1 MKRPVKRPMKRE
13 ERFDRII
20 ASLRNSPAVRI
31 SALAESFEVS
41 VETVRRDIDEL
52 SRRGL
57 VDRTYG
63 GAALRLMAHEPEVNE
78 RRNQLIEERLRIGDY
93 ASGLVSSGD
102 VLMID
107 SGSTT
112 THFARRL
119 ADAAT
124 GEITVL
130 TNAPSVAQ
138 AAAKNPRLRV
148 ILCPGDYDPHEGGVF
163 GPETTHFLQRFNAD
177 KTFIGASGLTC
188 AGPVEANS
196 PVSWIKRAMIGQA
209 KRSLLMVDHTKFNAD
224 ALERV
229 CPLTDIDDVIAD
241 TAPDEVL
248 SKALTVAKVSLHI
261 AG

>member
-1 MKRPVKRPMKRE
+1 MKRE

-20 ASLRNSPAVRI
+20 ATLRTSPAVRI
-31 SALAESFEVS
+31 SALAEVFDVS

-63 GAALRLMAHEPEVNE
+63 GAALRLMAQEPEVNE

-93 ASGLVSSGD
+93 ATSLVSAGD

-112 THFARRL
+112 AHFARRL
-119 ADAAT
+119 AEDAV
-124 GEITVL
+124 GDLTVL
-130 TNAPSVAQ
+130 TNAPAVAQ
-138 AAAKNPRLRV
+138 AAAKNPKIRV

-163 GPETTHFLQRFNAD
+163 GPEAIDFLQRFHAD
-177 KTFIGASGLTC
+177 KCFIGASGLTP

-196 PVSWIKRAMIGQA
+196 PVSWIKRAMIGQT
-209 KRSLLMVDHTKFNAD
+209 KRRLLMVDHTKFNAY

-229 CPLTDIDDVIAD
+229 CPLSDIDDVIAD
-241 TAPDEVL
+241 TAPDEAL
-248 SKALTVAKVSLHI
+248 AKALAAAKVAVHI

>member
-1 MKRPVKRPMKRE
+1 MKRE

-20 ASLRNSPAVRI
+20 AELRHSPAVRI
-31 SALAESFEVS
+31 SSLAESFAVS

-78 RRNQLIEERLRIGDY
+78 RRNQLVEERLRIGDY
-93 ASGLVSSGD
+93 ATGLVSPGD

-112 THFARRL
+112 SHFARRL
-119 ADAAT
+119 AEAAT
-124 GEITVL
+124 GQLTVL
-130 TNAPSVAQ
+130 TNAPAVAQ

-148 ILCPGDYDPHEGGVF
+148 VLCPGDYDPHEGGVF
-163 GPETTHFLQRFNAD
+163 GPETTHFLQRFHAD
-177 KTFIGASGLTC
+177 KTFIGASGLT
-188 AGPVEANS
+188 ASGPVEANS
-196 PVSWIKRAMIGQA
+196 PVSWIKRTMIGQA
-209 KRSLLMVDHTKFNAD
+209 RRRLLMVDHTKFNAY

-229 CPLTDIDDVIAD
+229 CPLSDIDDVIVD
-241 TAPDEVL
+241 TPPDE
-248 SKALTVAKVSLHI
+248 ALNEALAVAGVALHV

>member
-1 MKRPVKRPMKRE
+1 MKRK

-20 ASLRNSPAVRI
+20 ASLRTSPAVRI
-31 SALAESFEVS
+31 STLAEDFGVS

-63 GAALRLMAHEPEVNE
+63 GAALRLMAQEPEVNE

-93 ASGLVSSGD
+93 AAGLVSPGD

-119 ADAAT
+119 AEAAT
-124 GEITVL
+124 ADLTVL

-138 AAAKNPRLRV
+138 AAARNPGLRV
-148 ILCPGDYDPHEGGVF
+148 VLCPGDYDPHEGGVF
-163 GPETTHFLQRFNAD
+163 GPEATHFLQRFHAD
-177 KTFIGASGLTC
+177 KTFIGASGLTVS
-188 AGPVEANS
+188 GPVEANS
-196 PVSWIKRAMIGQA
+196 PVSWIKRTMIGQA
-209 KRSLLMVDHTKFNAD
+209 KRRLLMVDHTKFNSY

-241 TAPDEVL
+241 TAPDEAL
-248 SKALTVAKVSLHI
+248 GKALAVAKVALHI
-261 AG
+261 AE

>member
-1 MKRPVKRPMKRE
+1 MKRE
-13 ERFDRII
+13 QRFDRII
-20 ASLRNSPAVRI
+20 ASLRHSPAVRI
-31 SALAESFEVS
+31 SSLAEEFEVS

-78 RRNQLIEERLRIGDY
+78 RRGQLVEERLRIGDF
-93 ASGLVSSGD
+93 ATSLVSPGD
-102 VLMID
+102 ILMID

-119 ADAAT
+119 AAAAT
-124 GEITVL
+124 GALTVL

-138 AAAKNPRLRV
+138 AAAKNPKLRV
-148 ILCPGDYDPHEGGVF
+148 VLCPGDYDPHEGGVF
-163 GPETTHFLQRFNAD
+163 GPEATHFLQRFHAD

-188 AGPVEANS
+188 SGPVEANS
-196 PVSWIKRAMIGQA
+196 PVSWVKRTMIGQA
-209 KRSLLMVDHTKFNAD
+209 KRRLLMVDHTKFNTD

-229 CPLTDIDDVIAD
+229 CPLADIDDVIAD
-241 TAPDEVL
+241 TAPDETL
-248 SKALTVAKVSLHI
+248 AKALATAKVALHI
-261 AG
+261 AEK

>member
-1 MKRPVKRPMKRE
+1 MKKE

-20 ASLRNSPAVRI
+20 AALRNSPAVRI
-31 SALAESFEVS
+31 SSLAGAFRVS

-63 GAALRLMAHEPEVNE
+63 GAALRLMAREPEVNE
-78 RRNQLIEERLRIGDY
+78 RRGQLIEERLRIGEF
-93 ASGLVSSGD
+93 ATRLVSGGD

-112 THFARRL
+112 THFARCL
-119 ADAAT
+119 ADADI
-124 GEITVL
+124 GELTVL

-138 AAAKNPRLRV
+138 EAARNPRIRV

-163 GPETTHFLQRFNAD
+163 GPETGHFLQRFNAD
-177 KTFIGASGLTC
+177 KTFIGTSGLT
-188 AGPVEANS
+188 ASGPLEANS
-196 PVSWIKRAMIGQA
+196 PVSWIKRGMIGQA
-209 KRSLLMVDHTKFNAD
+209 KRSLLMVDHTKFNTH

-229 CPLTDIDDVIAD
+229 CPLTGIDDVIVD
-241 TAPDEVL
+241 TAPDAAL
-248 SKALTVAKVSLHI
+248 AKALAVAKVALHI

>member
-1 MKRPVKRPMKRE
+1 MKRE

-20 ASLRNSPAVRI
+20 ATLRNSPAVRI
-31 SALAESFEVS
+31 SALAEVFDVS

-63 GAALRLMAHEPEVNE
+63 GAALRLMAQEPEVNE

-93 ASGLVSSGD
+93 ATSLVSPGD

-119 ADAAT
+119 AEDA
-124 GEITVL
+124 GGDLTVL

-138 AAAKNPRLRV
+138 AAARNPRIRTV
-148 ILCPGDYDPHEGGVF
+148 LCPGDYDPHEGGVF
-163 GPETTHFLQRFNAD
+163 GPEAIHFLQRFHAD
-177 KTFIGASGLTC
+177 KAFIGASGLTSS
-188 AGPVEANS
+188 GPVEANS
-196 PVSWIKRAMIGQA
+196 PVSWIKRAMIGQT
-209 KRSLLMVDHTKFNAD
+209 KRCLLMVDHTKFNAY

-229 CPLTDIDDVIAD
+229 CPLSDIDDVIAD
-241 TAPDEVL
+241 TSPDETL
-248 SKALTVAKVSLHI
+248 AKALAVAKVDLHI

>member
-1 MKRPVKRPMKRE
+1 MKRQ

-31 SALAESFEVS
+31 STLAKTFSVS

-78 RRNQLIEERLRIGDY
+78 RRHQLIEERLRIGDY
-93 ASGLVSSGD
+93 ATGLVSTGD

-119 ADAAT
+119 AASAS
-124 GEITVL
+124 GELTIL
-130 TNAPSVAQ
+130 TNALAVAQ
-138 AAAKNPRLRV
+138 AVGKNPKLRV
-148 ILCPGDYDPHEGGVF
+148 ILCPGDYDPHEGGAF
-163 GPETTHFLQRFNAD
+163 GPEAIHFLQRFHAD
-177 KTFIGASGLTC
+177 KIFIGASGLTLS
-188 AGPVEANS
+188 GPVEANS
-196 PVSWIKRAMIGQA
+196 PVSWIKRTMIGQA
-209 KRSLLMVDHTKFNAD
+209 KRRLLMVDHTKFNAH
-224 ALERV
+224 ALEHV

-241 TAPDEVL
+241 APPDEAL
-248 SKALTVAKVSLHI
+248 DKALADAKVTLHI
-261 AG
+261 AT